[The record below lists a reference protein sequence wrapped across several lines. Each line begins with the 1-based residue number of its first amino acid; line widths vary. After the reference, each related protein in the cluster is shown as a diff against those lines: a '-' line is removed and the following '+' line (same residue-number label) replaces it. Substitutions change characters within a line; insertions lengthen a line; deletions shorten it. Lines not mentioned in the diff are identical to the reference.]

1 MPWQGIF
8 ITATEKELTWLV
20 KIKKKNPTDKKIK
33 TIRKSETIYSYS
45 YQKVH
50 NLIICKRKQKKVI
63 ALKGISKAQKENAEG
78 ITNGIQ
84 EVDFICVESGVS
96 VTMSW
101 QD

>member
-1 MPWQGIF
+1 MVS
-8 ITATEKELTWLV
+8 KH
-20 KIKKKNPTDKKIK
+20 KKNNQQIK
-33 TIRKSETIYSYS
+33 RLKLYVNVKQYTVTAIKRI
-45 YQKVH
+45 H

-63 ALKGISKAQKENAEG
+63 ALKGISQTQKENAEG
-78 ITNGIQ
+78 TTNGIQ